1 MGTLVMAPQGPLR
14 ISAAD
19 LDSGINSLL
28 EFELV
33 EGTGQDL
40 LIIDSITGKFS
51 TNSTFFS
58 ISHFTLIVD

>member
-1 MGTLVMAPQGPLR
+1 MGTLVMGPQGHLR

-33 EGTGQDL
+33 EGAGQAL
-40 LIIDSITGKFS
+40 LTIDSITGKFKLK
-51 TNSTFFS
+51 T
-58 ISHFTLIVD
+58 

>member
-33 EGTGQDL
+33 EGAGQDL

-51 TNSTFFS
+51 TN
-58 ISHFTLIVD
+58 